1 MQLVYTVMRE
11 FIPPLQFS
19 STDDKPNT
27 TVDVCV
33 ENALE
38 LSIRATLKLISY
50 YRAQEPKLLSD
61 LTDKFAKDNKHLGLI
76 LNQVRQIQQPRS
88 TGNPRASDH
97 RDSEPADFV
106 MTGALPVGTQE
117 ITQTVDHENDEE
129 QIVTRRPQRT
139 SRKTVVEQPVI
150 SEAESD
156 NVAEPRHKTAFK
168 DTLSSL
174 PSRIKLFS
182 TACPFDHHGFLEF
195 RANSQYVQYDRET
208 QAFAL
213 TKLFRLVI
221 GNPEAQPQKWEE
233 YVKLREL
240 SFTRRSGEGKRGI
253 LSKFPNSVCTYILL
267 IYLVLP
273 MADAKRRCESINAAA
288 ITDYVSAIL
297 DTDSSK
303 GQVLA
308 KAFCSCGARIKLD
321 STGREHCKV
330 QDTTARRRGGTKG
343 KDPPAIQMHHLV
355 TSN

>member
-50 YRAQEPKLLSD
+50 Y
-61 LTDKFAKDNKHLGLI
+61 NKHLGLI

-139 SRKTVVEQPVI
+139 SRKTVVDQPVI

-213 TKLFRLVI
+213 TKLFRYRKPGSSTTEVGRI
-221 GNPEAQPQKWEE
+221 REA
-233 YVKLREL
+233 
-240 SFTRRSGEGKRGI
+240 T
-253 LSKFPNSVCTYILL
+253 
-267 IYLVLP
+267 
-273 MADAKRRCESINAAA
+273 
-288 ITDYVSAIL
+288 
-297 DTDSSK
+297 
-303 GQVLA
+303 
-308 KAFCSCGARIKLD
+308 
-321 STGREHCKV
+321 
-330 QDTTARRRGGTKG
+330 
-343 KDPPAIQMHHLV
+343 
-355 TSN
+355 